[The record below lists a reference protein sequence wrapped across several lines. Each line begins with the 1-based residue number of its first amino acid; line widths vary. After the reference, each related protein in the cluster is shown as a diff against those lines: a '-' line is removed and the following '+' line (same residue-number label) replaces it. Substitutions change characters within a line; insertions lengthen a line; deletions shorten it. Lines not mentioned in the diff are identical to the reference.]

1 MISPVSDPCL
11 LSKLAPLFEDQQWL
25 IHGVFFLV
33 TKTIKNKF
41 SFIYW
46 RADGNNRTTKFAAI
60 FTFQKTILNYNLY
73 MHVYIPG
80 ICFPGLGLAV
90 EPYKVCF
97 QVLFS
102 LIRALMSIMK

>member
-1 MISPVSDPCL
+1 MATTEQQNL
-11 LSKLAPLFEDQQWL
+11 LQYLLFRKQFL
-25 IHGVFFLV
+25 I
-33 TKTIKNKF
+33 
-41 SFIYW
+41 
-46 RADGNNRTTKFAAI
+46 TT
-60 FTFQKTILNYNLY
+60 YRY

-102 LIRALMSIMK
+102 LIRASMSIMK